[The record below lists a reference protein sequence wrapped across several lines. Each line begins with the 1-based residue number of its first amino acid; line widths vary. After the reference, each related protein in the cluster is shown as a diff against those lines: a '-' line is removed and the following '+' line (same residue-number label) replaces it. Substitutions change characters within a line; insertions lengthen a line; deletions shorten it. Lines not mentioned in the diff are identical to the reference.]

1 MSKVAFNKWLVKC
14 PVDYDASDSFEKEA
28 GDEENYAVI
37 VQYMFFTM
45 WDDEKETEDKE
56 EPTMW
61 DDEKDTE
68 DKEETED
75 HIAKIELSAK
85 GVQQEHGISFEDAC
99 WVVDE
104 MRDSNET
111 NESLSFSEHHFV
123 DEIKGKNEGKTD
135 EN

>member
-1 MSKVAFNKWLVKC
+1 MMSKVAFNKWLVKC

-56 EPTMW
+56 E
-61 DDEKDTE
+61 TE
-68 DKEETED
+68 DY
-75 HIAKIELSAK
+75 IATIELSAK

-111 NESLSFSEHHFV
+111 NESLSFSEDYFV

-135 EN
+135 DN